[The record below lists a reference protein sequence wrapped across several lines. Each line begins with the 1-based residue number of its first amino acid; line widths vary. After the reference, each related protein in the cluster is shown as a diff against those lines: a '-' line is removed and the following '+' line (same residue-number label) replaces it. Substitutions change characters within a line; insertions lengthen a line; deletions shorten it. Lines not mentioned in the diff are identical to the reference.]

1 MYSHLPFLSRVGV
14 HTHMTLEEAKKQK
27 KISCHFKLTPWHRD
41 KLVRIAKAARRD
53 MTSIVEELIEKA
65 K

>member
-1 MYSHLPFLSRVGV
+1 MLNLRCTY
-14 HTHMTLEEAKKQK
+14 THMTTELEEAKKQK
-27 KISCHFKLTPWHRD
+27 KISCHFKLTPWHRA
-41 KLVRIAKAARRD
+41 KLERIAKIARRD